1 MFSKPNRNKEPKTHE
16 NISKCFSLSLYTDF
30 IDSLSKFLCVVNF
43 FWENPRRSSA
53 FRGAPWRYGTTRS
66 LCGELSLWS
75 GAHGRE
81 MTWFQPHIL
90 ETPTHQLFNWDGSQW
105 EIMFVFFLAIFFVV
119 VVHVSALRAWH
130 ILRYISTAFLR
141 LDSWSLDD
149 TTPVWS
155 CQQVVSRAWE
165 VEKPWLKDEVFGSL
179 DVVFSVGAT
188 NVARSRFA
196 MEIKLTYWTI
206 PAIIYPHLI
215 FHKVAH
221 EKKAQKMQEKME
233 EYLHPFERP

>member
-1 MFSKPNRNKEPKTHE
+1 MQWKSHGD
-16 NISKCFSLSLYTDF
+16 LQ
-30 IDSLSKFLCVVNF
+30 
-43 FWENPRRSSA
+43 A
-53 FRGAPWRYGTTRS
+53 FRGAPWRYGTTGS

-81 MTWFQPHIL
+81 MSWKPQPTNCSIGMAPNERSCLLFLGHFFCHVYIIL
-90 ETPTHQLFNWDGSQW
+90 F
-105 EIMFVFFLAIFFVV
+105 MFPLCGRSTLCDT
-119 VVHVSALRAWH
+119 SARHFCDCW
-130 ILRYISTAFLR
+130 
-141 LDSWSLDD
+141 DSWSPGD

-188 NVARSRFA
+188 NVAPSRFV

-206 PAIIYPHLI
+206 PATIYPHLI

-221 EKKAQKMQEKME
+221 EKNSTKNTRIIGRIPSSLWTSSES
-233 EYLHPFERP
+233 LVTWISRVVLSPFVLK